1 MEPNGDQP
9 SGEAPGAWDAWD
21 ADIER
26 VAEPEGVVESDPG
39 AFAPLW
45 AAQAAAT
52 PEDMAASDE
61 PEADTPDTTW
71 EADLWAEPEADE
83 GPTEAAGAEP
93 ITEPEPE
100 QAPADDPEPV
110 EDADATIAPEAVA
123 AAIAASRIGLE
134 TPPESPWPER
144 VDPTEVLPTTWEPPP
159 PPPPREG
166 EGMEPRG
173 GEIRTTLGATEPELD
188 EEPAEDATTAEQAV
202 PWLIGVILLLA
213 GMVIVLLAL
222 IFAGDA
228 SLGGGAGTSPSPT
241 VAALGPSGSGQ
252 PTAVAS
258 PTPRPSP
265 SSSPSTSAEPS
276 ATAAP
281 AAQYGNLE
289 MVYQGRAEALEP
301 IYLLRRDFEV
311 EGEPAVVT
319 QDANLDVRHFAWS
332 ADGTLGAALYAN
344 RLVGIDPGEAVR
356 HLSDGVAAIT
366 FGDDPTT
373 VYAVRVTE
381 DGGNNV
387 ASILAVKQAGGEE
400 RELDRVTYPTPNP
413 GDDAPLAEAQFLDD
427 GGAIRLYWMHDDT
440 LRLWI
445 LGGGS
450 WVIDPVEG
458 GATALEEH
466 AQPVL
471 WGPEG
476 ERRIGFAGNGSS
488 TTIRMVDR
496 SGDEMATA
504 SVTGRISH
512 LRWSPRGDQVVFTV
526 GRSTSGGG
534 VVQNLYLW
542 NLGRGE
548 NPAPVM
554 ITNTGAAFGAEW
566 VGSQS
571 RWEED

>member
-1 MEPNGDQP
+1 MNQQPTPSRSRNRSRSRAPDQEPVP
-9 SGEAPGAWDAWD
+9 AAD
-21 ADIER
+21 ADST
-26 VAEPEGVVESDPG
+26 V
-39 AFAPLW
+39 
-45 AAQAAAT
+45 
-52 PEDMAASDE
+52 
-61 PEADTPDTTW
+61 
-71 EADLWAEPEADE
+71 
-83 GPTEAAGAEP
+83 
-93 ITEPEPE
+93 
-100 QAPADDPEPV
+100 
-110 EDADATIAPEAVA
+110 APEAVA
-123 AAIAASRIGLE
+123 AAALAARIGLE

-144 VDPTEVLPTTWEPPP
+144 IDPTEVLPTTWEPPP

-166 EGMEPRG
+166 EGSEPRS
-173 GEIRTTLGATEPELD
+173 GEIRTTLGTPEPEPDD
-188 EEPAEDATTAEQAV
+188 ELAEDATTAEQAV

-228 SLGGGAGTSPSPT
+228 SLGGGGGATPSPT
-241 VAALGPSGSGQ
+241 AAGLGPSGSGE
-252 PTAVAS
+252 PRAAAS
-258 PTPRPSP
+258 PTQRPSP
-265 SSSPSTSAEPS
+265 TPAPSTSAEPS
-276 ATAAP
+276 TTAAP

-356 HLSDGVAAIT
+356 HLSDGIAAIT
-366 FGDDPTT
+366 FGDDPGT
-373 VYAVRVTE
+373 VYAVRVTSE
-381 DGGNNV
+381 GGDDV

-400 RELDRVTYPTPNP
+400 RELDRVTYPSPSL
-413 GDDAPLAEAQFLDD
+413 DEEAPLTEAQFLDD

-445 LGGGS
+445 LGAGS
-450 WVIDPVEG
+450 WVIDPVDG

-471 WGPEG
+471 WAPEG
-476 ERRIGFAGNGSS
+476 ERRIGFAGNGDS

-504 SVTGRISH
+504 SVPGRVSH
-512 LRWSPRGDQVVFTV
+512 LRWSPRGEQVVFTV

-534 VVQNLYLW
+534 VVQNLWLW
-542 NLGRGE
+542 NLGLGE
-548 NPAPVM
+548 DPAPVM